1 MQHSNTSSKFGDGNT
16 AAGSGSLLKFA
27 EMRKQLGI
35 SRSGLYKMLWERR
48 IPYKKIGVEYRFDQ
62 AEINAWL
69 DRRSVKA
76 RI

>member
-1 MQHSNTSSKFGDGNT
+1 MQHSNGNTSSTST
-16 AAGSGSLLKFA
+16 AGGTLLKFA

-62 AEINAWL
+62 NEINAWL

>member
-1 MQHSNTSSKFGDGNT
+1 MQQHSTNST
-16 AAGSGSLLKFA
+16 AAGSTGALLKFA

-62 AEINAWL
+62 NEINAWL